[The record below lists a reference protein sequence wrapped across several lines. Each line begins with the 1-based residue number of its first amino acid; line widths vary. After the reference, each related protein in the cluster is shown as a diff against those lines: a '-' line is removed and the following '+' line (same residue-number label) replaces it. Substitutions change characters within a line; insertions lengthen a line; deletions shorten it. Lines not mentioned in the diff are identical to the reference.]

1 MATHASSTHE
11 RWTQWWQLRTQ
22 SERSG
27 WIAAAACGFALLLWL
42 LIVQPLARDSE
53 RLSRHVAE
61 QRAALALAQRQ
72 ADEIAGLARG
82 STARPARDIRN
93 DVDAELARQGLK
105 ASIDR
110 DDKERVR
117 ATLDAIGFDTLIAM
131 LDALQR
137 SAHVRA
143 AELTATGRVEPGQV
157 RAEMTLTNN

>member
-1 MATHASSTHE
+1 MATHTASMHE

-27 WIAAAACGFALLLWL
+27 WIAGAACGLALLLWL

-53 RLSRHVAE
+53 RLARHVAE

-82 STARPARDIRN
+82 SAVPPRDIRI
-93 DVDAELARQGLK
+93 DVDAELGRQGLK
-105 ASIDR
+105 ANVDR
-110 DDKERVR
+110 DDKERTR
-117 ATLDAIGFDTLIAM
+117 ATFDAIGFDTLVAL

-137 SAHVRA
+137 SAHIRA
-143 AELTATGRVEPGQV
+143 AEFTATGRVEPGQV